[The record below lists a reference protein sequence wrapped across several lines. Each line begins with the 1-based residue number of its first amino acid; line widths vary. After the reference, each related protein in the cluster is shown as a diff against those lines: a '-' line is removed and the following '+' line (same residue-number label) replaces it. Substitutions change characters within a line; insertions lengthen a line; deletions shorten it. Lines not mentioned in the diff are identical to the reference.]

1 MPGHDAHT
9 LAGIAA
15 GVAAIPACRQMLV
28 SEPNPI
34 ERVLMVSS
42 AITGSHAPDILEP
55 ADSPEHRGFFHS
67 ILFEVLL
74 AIGVFIAVSELLKK
88 LEEFESKFRWYRA
101 NGWSIPA
108 EDLSAY
114 KGLRWIICS
123 VVGFSCGYQSHLAL
137 DGTTPKGLPLLG
149 S

>member
-9 LAGIAA
+9 LVGIAA

-34 ERVLMVSS
+34 EKLLAVFA
-42 AITGSHAPDILEP
+42 AIMGSRTPDKLEP
-55 ADSPEHRGFFHS
+55 SDGPNHRGFFHS
-67 ILFEVLL
+67 ILFVVLL
-74 AIGVFIAVSELLKK
+74 AIGVSIAVSELLKK

-123 VVGFSCGYQSHLAL
+123 AVGFSCGYQSHLAL

-149 S
+149 N